1 MVCDICAK
9 GFANKGLFDEHLLKH
24 TKEGA
29 ASLKMQCEKC
39 KKWLKNHN
47 SHKRHVSRCI
57 PGTMGQKNDR
67 CDLCGKDVANLGTHK
82 RVNHVERPMLSC
94 SYCGKQFK
102 RAIRHKEHEATHRGR
117 EEDLN
122 LDLIKQRLLAEEQR
136 RADRMGETVDDKP
149 AASVGQH
156 QSKRGDKFKGKCH
169 RCGQTNHMKK
179 YCKKKEVHS
188 ATSHKDTSFM
198 VNRDKPSKP
207 NGG

>member
-102 RAIRHKEHEATHRGR
+102 RAIRHKEHEATHRG
-117 EEDLN
+117 EVLYQCPFCPYHCNSNSNMYTHKNTVHTELWAA
-122 LDLIKQRLLAEEQR
+122 KLAER
-136 RADRMGETVDDKP
+136 F
-149 AASVGQH
+149 
-156 QSKRGDKFKGKCH
+156 SK
-169 RCGQTNHMKK
+169 
-179 YCKKKEVHS
+179 Y
-188 ATSHKDTSFM
+188 
-198 VNRDKPSKP
+198 
-207 NGG
+207 